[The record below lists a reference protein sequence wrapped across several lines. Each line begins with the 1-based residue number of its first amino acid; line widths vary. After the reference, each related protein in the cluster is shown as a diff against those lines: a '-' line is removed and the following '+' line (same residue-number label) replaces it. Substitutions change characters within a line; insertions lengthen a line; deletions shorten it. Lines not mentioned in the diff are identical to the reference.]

1 MKFLN
6 GLDRF
11 IGAVCG
17 VTMAIMM
24 LLVLQQVL
32 FRYVLKIPS
41 PATQEIAIYCMV
53 YVAMLGSVLAIRHK
67 THVAV
72 NFVVDRLPPRF
83 ASAVRIISY
92 LIVIAFFVILFWQGC
107 KLTQRATFQHST
119 TTGITVAYIMV
130 SIPISAVLSIIF
142 TLEHLVHE
150 IRGLGRG
157 STDSTES
164 ADAADTTEPAAD
176 ADTEQLPLTHPDRMT
191 ANEEENPM

>member
-107 KLTQRATFQHST
+107 KLT
-119 TTGITVAYIMV
+119 V
-130 SIPISAVLSIIF
+130 SCRVS
-142 TLEHLVHE
+142 
-150 IRGLGRG
+150 
-157 STDSTES
+157 
-164 ADAADTTEPAAD
+164 
-176 ADTEQLPLTHPDRMT
+176 
-191 ANEEENPM
+191 

>member
-17 VTMAIMM
+17 VTMALMM

-53 YVAMLGSVLAIRHK
+53 YVAMLGSVMAIRHK

-83 ASAVRIISY
+83 ASAVRSISY
-92 LIVIAFFVILFWQGC
+92 LIVILFWQGC

-130 SIPISAVLSIIF
+130 SIPISAALSIIF

-150 IRGLGRG
+150 ILGLRRD
-157 STDSTES
+157 STDRSVGN
-164 ADAADTTEPAAD
+164 D
-176 ADTEQLPLTHPDRMT
+176 
-191 ANEEENPM
+191 

>member
-1 MKFLN
+1 MKFFN

-83 ASAVRIISY
+83 ASAVRIISS

-157 STDSTES
+157 STDSTERS
-164 ADAADTTEPAAD
+164 DGND
-176 ADTEQLPLTHPDRMT
+176 
-191 ANEEENPM
+191 

>member
-17 VTMAIMM
+17 VTMALMM
-24 LLVLQQVL
+24 LLVLQQEL

-130 SIPISAVLSIIF
+130 SIPISAALSIIF

-150 IRGLGRG
+150 ILGLRRD
-157 STDSTES
+157 STDRSVGN
-164 ADAADTTEPAAD
+164 D
-176 ADTEQLPLTHPDRMT
+176 
-191 ANEEENPM
+191 